1 MGAFSI
7 LLADGHPIFRLGLR
21 AVLGSH
27 ENWKICGEADDGQDA
42 IEKCIH
48 VKPDLI
54 LLEICLPRLN
64 GVDGVRQILK
74 HNPAQRILILTN
86 VDSEK
91 VVRDCLQAGV
101 RGWVLKSDGIE
112 DLTAAVEA
120 LQEPNYVGAKTPPM
134 LVDGRWKG
142 NQGLSPLE
150 TPQLSP
156 REREVLQC
164 LAEGRRLKDVAANLN
179 ISVKTADTHRTS
191 IMSKLNLHSSSRLV
205 IYALRNEIIQ
215 MPVHSVASRPE
226 PAESFSQYCPSRD
239 QTELPAT

>member
-1 MGAFSI
+1 MNAFRI
-7 LLADGHPIFRLGLR
+7 LLADDHPVFRLGLR
-21 AVLGSH
+21 SVLGSH
-27 ENWKICGEADDGQDA
+27 ENWRICSEAADGQEA

-48 VKPDLI
+48 LRPDLI

-74 HNPAQRILILTN
+74 DNPAQRILILTN

-101 RGWVLKSDGIE
+101 RGWVLKSDGID
-112 DLTAAVEA
+112 DLITAVEA
-120 LQEPNYVGAKTPPM
+120 LQLPNCVSAKTPAM

-191 IMSKLNLHSSSRLV
+191 VMSKLNLHSTSRLV
-205 IYALRNEIIQ
+205 IYAVRNKIIQ
-215 MPVHSVASRPE
+215 MPFRSVARPLE
-226 PAESFSQYCPSRD
+226 PQESFSQWSPSPGSSR
-239 QTELPAT
+239 TSR